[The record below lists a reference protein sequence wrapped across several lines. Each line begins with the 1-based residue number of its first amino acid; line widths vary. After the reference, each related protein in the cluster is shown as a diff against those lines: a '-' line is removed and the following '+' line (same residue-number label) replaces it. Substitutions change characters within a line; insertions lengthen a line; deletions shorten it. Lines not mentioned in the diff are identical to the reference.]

1 MRHHFHSFV
10 AALLCAGAV
19 AGPASASSGWSD
31 FGLIGEFNQQASVT
45 PGSEMLFLQVS
56 PTTNPSGCLTA
67 SSYYL
72 PVVTDLQK
80 RLFVMLLTAK
90 TSGKRVRLYV
100 TGTCHIWGYA
110 EIQGAVIE

>member
-1 MRHHFHSFV
+1 MRHRVCSIV
-10 AALLCAGAV
+10 AALLCAA
-19 AGPASASSGWSD
+19 AMAPASASSGWSD
-31 FGLIGEFNQQASVT
+31 YGLIGEFNQQASVT

-56 PTTNPSGCLTA
+56 PTTNPSGCSTA
-67 SSYYL
+67 NSYYL

-80 RLFVMLLTAK
+80 RLFAMLLTAK